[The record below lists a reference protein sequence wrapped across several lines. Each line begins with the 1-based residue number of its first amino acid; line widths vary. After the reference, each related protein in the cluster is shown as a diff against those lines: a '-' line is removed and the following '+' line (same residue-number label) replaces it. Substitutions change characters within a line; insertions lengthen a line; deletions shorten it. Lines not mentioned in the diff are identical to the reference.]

1 MLGQGVPGDATSS
14 WVALALP
21 KLKRMG
27 IFIYPLAFAVG
38 ILFNLNPSCGSAN
51 VVWVSTQRNPRK
63 LALLGTTRILVFA
76 SVGALAGFFGTALRL
91 PWGIM
96 MIAAGLF
103 LFYTTVKQVRAGTT
117 GMCALPRRS
126 AALPWVLALTPPP
139 SAYIGLALFFGG
151 FNAPSVA
158 EGVLVLTMVGL
169 GLTLPLWL
177 IIVKPGWRISWQLRL
192 QNHPR
197 TARTQVVFQF
207 VGVGLMLIVGS
218 AFLLVQD
225 FHRPLIE
232 LYKHF

>member
-1 MLGQGVPGDATSS
+1 MGEYSENSPQIGPPGNDPDSCLCVGGRFG
-14 WVALALP
+14 WVLWD
-21 KLKRMG
+21 G
-27 IFIYPLAFAVG
+27 IA
-38 ILFNLNPSCGSAN
+38 
-51 VVWVSTQRNPRK
+51 
-63 LALLGTTRILVFA
+63 
-76 SVGALAGFFGTALRL
+76 
-91 PWGIM
+91 
-96 MIAAGLF
+96 
-103 LFYTTVKQVRAGTT
+103 
-117 GMCALPRRS
+117 

-177 IIVKPGWRISWQLRL
+177 IIVKPGWRSSWQLRL
-192 QNHPR
+192 QNNPR

-207 VGVGLMLIVGS
+207 VGVGLMLIVGT

-225 FHRPLIE
+225 FHRPLLE